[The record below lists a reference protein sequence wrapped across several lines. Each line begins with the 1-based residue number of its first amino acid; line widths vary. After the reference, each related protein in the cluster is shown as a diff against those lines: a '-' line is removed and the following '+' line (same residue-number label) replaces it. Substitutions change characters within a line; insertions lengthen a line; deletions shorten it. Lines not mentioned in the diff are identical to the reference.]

1 MSTPFPNK
9 RAQILHQGLDLLTT
23 TGFSGVTI
31 GVLAEQTGMSKSGLF
46 ARFGSKE
53 DLQLGLLDQTDQV
66 IKLVLAPAMQE
77 PEGLP
82 RLRALVHHWL
92 GWTTRAGLNGGCP
105 MVAGMFEL
113 DDQPGPVRDRL
124 LVMESQWRGFLA
136 EVTAQAVERGHL
148 SAELDVEQFVWELS
162 GIYLSHHASVRFV
175 KDPKSD
181 ERAKRAFSAL
191 IDRSS
196 NLHS

>member
-1 MSTPFPNK
+1 MSSMAVPTSNK
-9 RAQILHQGLDLLTT
+9 RAYILRQGLDVLTT

-31 GVLAEQTGMSKSGLF
+31 GGLAEQTGMSKSGLF
-46 ARFGSKE
+46 AHFGSKE
-53 DLQLGLLDQTDQV
+53 ELQLSLLNETDEAV
-66 IKLVLAPAMQE
+66 KLVLAPAVQE

-92 GWTTRAGLNGGCP
+92 GWSTKAGLKGGCP

-113 DDQPGPVRDRL
+113 DDQPGSVRERL
-124 LVMESQWRGFLA
+124 LEMESQWRSFLA

-148 SAELDVEQFVWELS
+148 RAELDIEGFVWELC
-162 GIYLSHHASVRFV
+162 GIYLSHHASARFIR
-175 KDPKSD
+175 DPNAD
-181 ERAKRAFSAL
+181 ERAKRAFAAL

-196 NLHS
+196 